1 MALGLLAYVFWTVTS
16 RWVEED
22 VKNIELMTEVLTKAQ
37 PEKDSQSRGQ
47 KNAKLRSIR
56 SKTAVHQG

>member
-37 PEKDSQSRGQ
+37 PEKDSQFRGQ
-47 KNAKLRSIR
+47 KNAELRSIR
-56 SKTAVHQG
+56 SKMAVHQG